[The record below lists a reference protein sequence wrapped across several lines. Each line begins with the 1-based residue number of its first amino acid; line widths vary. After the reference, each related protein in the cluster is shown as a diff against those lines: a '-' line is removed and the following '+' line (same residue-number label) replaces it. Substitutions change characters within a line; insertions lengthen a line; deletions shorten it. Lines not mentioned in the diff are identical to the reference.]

1 MRAML
6 AFVVVLPLL
15 QPIQQAPPA
24 GPAQSDGSMKI
35 WVGHDAEFEQF
46 LKTVEVVRIENVPK
60 GVTGP
65 RHVFFAPG
73 GLAAGAVIKTITP
86 NRSEAWYD
94 SYRSEIAAYE
104 LDKLLE
110 LNMVPPTV
118 ERRVKGNLVSMQ
130 LWIEECVS
138 YKTVMHTPRPDVD
151 AWNRD
156 LRRMIVF
163 DNLIVNIDR
172 NEGNMLIDPAGNL
185 ILIDHSRAF
194 DGRGMLRMPFEKNMT
209 KIDRPFFDRLKALD
223 KKAIQE
229 HVGPWVD
236 FGPDPILRQRDQIV
250 KKFEKLIKEN
260 GEANVIFD

>member
-1 MRAML
+1 MRALL
-6 AFVVVLPLL
+6 AVVVAFPLL
-15 QPIQQAPPA
+15 QGVQQAPPVA
-24 GPAQSDGSMKI
+24 PAQAPASTI
-35 WVGHDAEFEQF
+35 TWIGHHAELEQF
-46 LKTVEVVRIENVPK
+46 LKTAEIARIENIPK

-73 GLAAGAVIKTITP
+73 GPVAGAVIKTITP
-86 NRSEAWYD
+86 SRSEPYYD

-110 LNMVPPTV
+110 LDMVPPTV
-118 ERRVKGNLVSMQ
+118 ERRIKGDRVSAQ
-130 LWIEECVS
+130 LWVEECVS
-138 YKTVMHTPRPDVD
+138 YKTVINKPRPDVD
-151 AWNRD
+151 AWNRE
-156 LRRMIVF
+156 LRRMVVF

-172 NEGNMLIDPAGNL
+172 NEGNMLIDPAGDL

-194 DGRGMLRMPFEKNMT
+194 DARGVLRMPFEKNMT
-209 KIDRPFFDRLKALD
+209 KIDRPFFEKLKALD

-236 FGPDPILRQRDQIV
+236 FGPDPILRQRDTIV

-260 GEANVIFD
+260 GEANVIFQ